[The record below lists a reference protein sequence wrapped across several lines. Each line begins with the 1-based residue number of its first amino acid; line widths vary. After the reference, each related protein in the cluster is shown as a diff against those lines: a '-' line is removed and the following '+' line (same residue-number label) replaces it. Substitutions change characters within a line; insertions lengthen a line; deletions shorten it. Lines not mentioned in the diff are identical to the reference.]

1 MLVLPEA
8 DMPEFRKREFRRTY
22 SGVRG
27 VAMKVS
33 TSMEVD
39 TYGDDADR
47 SAWFGDNER
56 EARWSSLL
64 RTG

>member
-1 MLVLPEA
+1 MPPLPTYEN
-8 DMPEFRKREFRRTY
+8 RKREFRRTY

-64 RTG
+64 LTV